1 MLRFSLSCLLLVVAC
16 GDDTSAADA
25 SPQPDVPAFDG
36 GEDFDGGPPEP
47 DAGPDNGV
55 AGDEVYMGSCSDP
68 VCGPIELETACSCVP
83 NPSPEPELTLNRVG
97 CGQLDS
103 GGGAPRNF
111 DDDFCDEDA
120 SDGAPV
126 LGCTTAGMFRPTGT
140 PEMATV
146 YGVIDVFGN
155 GGDADNL
162 NVEVCLEG
170 DDGMPVDCL
179 PMVTAL
185 TADPCSETEIQ
196 YENDLPSGEREL
208 GFWSVANVPTET
220 PLIIHTSGDPR
231 FWRDIYT
238 YNIVIPNEEL
248 EREAP
253 APGACETLASLT
265 NPRWEFRARILADSD
280 WTSIPLTA
288 GLVEGIRPANGVVA
302 GEVHDCDDVRLE
314 YAQVG
319 ITPRAQVFTY
329 FNDNPD
335 NPLPSVGRTEGTSRL
350 SLWAALD
357 IAAGPVDI
365 AAVGNVGGEL
375 VTLGWYHARVFE
387 GAVTT
392 VTLRG
397 LRSHQVPQD

>member
-1 MLRFSLSCLLLVVAC
+1 MLRIPLSCLLLVVAC
-16 GDDTSAADA
+16 GDDTSATDTGPA
-25 SPQPDVPAFDG
+25 PDVPAFDG
-36 GEDFDGGPPEP
+36 GPEFDGGPIDP

-55 AGDEVYMGSCSDP
+55 AGDEVYMGTCADP
-68 VCGPIELETACSCVP
+68 GCGWIQLESACACVP
-83 NPSPEPELTLNRVG
+83 RPSDEAELALNRVG
-97 CGQLDS
+97 CGQLES
-103 GGGAPRNF
+103 GGGEPRNF
-111 DDDFCDEDA
+111 DDDFCDEYA

-126 LGCTTAGMFRPTGT
+126 LGCTMAGMYRPAGT
-140 PEMATV
+140 PETATV

-155 GGDADNL
+155 GGNADNL
-162 NVEVCLEG
+162 SVEVCVEG
-170 DDGMPVDCL
+170 PDGMPIDCL
-179 PMVTAL
+179 PAATAL
-185 TADPCSETEIQ
+185 TSDPCSETEIQ
-196 YENDLPSGEREL
+196 YENDVASGERDL

-220 PLIIHTSGDPR
+220 PLIIHTSGDRR

-253 APGACETLASLT
+253 APEACATLSSLT

-288 GLVEGIRPANGVVA
+288 GLVEGIRPSNGVVA
-302 GEVHDCDDVRLE
+302 GEVHDCDDVRVE

-319 ITPRAQVFTY
+319 ITPRPEVFTY

-335 NPLPSVGRTEGTSRL
+335 NPLPTIGRTQGTSRL

-357 IAAGPVDI
+357 IAAGPVDV
-365 AAVGNVGGEL
+365 AAVGNVGGEV
-375 VTLGWYHARVFE
+375 VTLGWYRARVFA

-392 VTLRG
+392 ITLRG